1 MSEKKKIRSMPSAL
15 QQAAFAEPEFNS
27 DSLALREL
35 TGFTIIRAHSYGDRK
50 GTELSDKTGDASGA
64 DPGIL
69 CVRPGEW
76 LFISESNG
84 VQDLRKRAHAEIQD
98 QKCIVDN
105 MSDAF
110 AVFRL
115 DGNGSPWLL
124 SKLSGLDFLAGRST
138 GQHCARTKM
147 GQVAVVI
154 HYHQADHGAFV
165 FDLLVD
171 RSYAKYLWE
180 LLTASAPH
188 ADELAL
194 TFGAAA

>member
-1 MSEKKKIRSMPSAL
+1 MSDKKKIRSMPSAL
-15 QQAAFAEPEFNS
+15 QQAAIAKPEFNS
-27 DSLALREL
+27 DSLTLREL
-35 TGFTIIRAHSYGDRK
+35 AGFTIVRAHSFGETKRA
-50 GTELSDKTGDASGA
+50 ELPEKTGDASGA

-69 CVRPGEW
+69 CVRPSEW

-84 VQDLRKRAHAEIQD
+84 VQDLLKRADAEIQN
-98 QKCIVDN
+98 QNCIVDN
-105 MSDAF
+105 MSDGF

-115 DGNGSPWLL
+115 EGNGSLWLL
-124 SKLSGLDFLAGRST
+124 SKLSGLDFLAGRSA
-138 GQHCARTKM
+138 GQHCARTKL

-180 LLTASAPH
+180 LLAASAPH